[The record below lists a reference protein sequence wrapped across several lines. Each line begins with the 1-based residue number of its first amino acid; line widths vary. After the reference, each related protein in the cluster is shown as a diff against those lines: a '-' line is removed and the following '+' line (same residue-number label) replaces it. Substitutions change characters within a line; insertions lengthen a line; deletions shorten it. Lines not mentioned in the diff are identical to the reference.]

1 MRIIDRLSLATAA
14 IVMLVSLPAFSH
26 ASPKAP
32 KATAPKNTTKAT
44 APKNTAKT
52 TSPKGPKNT
61 TKATSPKGPK
71 GSAKAAKTTSARNAK
86 TTSPKHEAKATA
98 KATKTK
104 GSKAASTETTSTTKT
119 TSTTSAAT
127 DADTTTGTDTTTTP
141 GNDTTTANTPW
152 APTNSVSQKLASKP
166 KLMEKAKAVL
176 PANTD
181 VNLAT
186 AGFKNFGQFQ
196 AAVNASKN
204 TGIKFADL
212 KAAMTGTTLAG
223 ESTGKPSVS
232 LGRAIQQLKPGVDA
246 TTEAQVAQ
254 TQANAEIGTTR

>member
-1 MRIIDRLSLATAA
+1 MRTINRLSLATAA

-32 KATAPKNTTKAT
+32 KAPKATAPKNTTKAT
-44 APKNTAKT
+44 APRNTAKAAA
-52 TSPKGPKNT
+52 PKNT

-71 GSAKAAKTTSARNAK
+71 GSAKAAKTTSAKNAK

-119 TSTTSAAT
+119 TSTTSAAA
-127 DADTTTGTDTTTTP
+127 DADTTTGTDTT
-141 GNDTTTANTPW
+141 W

-254 TQANAEIGTTR
+254 TQANAEIGTAR